1 LLTLDFSNFPILKTE
16 RLVLRPMSTEDA
28 PALFELRTDPVIN
41 RYIDRLPT
49 TELEDALRFIEKIDK
64 GIKDN
69 HWLYWAITE
78 ATPIEVQCCQGSDD
92 REGQEVL
99 MDQGVHQNHL
109 IGTICLWNFVPTDDK
124 AELGYELSVAR
135 QGLGLMSEAVNAI
148 LAYGFG
154 TIGLSAVEAAVHPEN
169 AASVKVLNR
178 AGFTLVGTFE
188 DTTLTG
194 ETVEMLIYEMR
205 AKSCE

>member
-1 LLTLDFSNFPILKTE
+1 MLALDFSSFPILRTE
-16 RLVLRPMSTEDA
+16 RLVLRPMTTEDG

-49 TELEDALRFIEKIDK
+49 TELEDALRFIDKINK
-64 GIKDN
+64 GIRDN

-78 ATPIEVQCCQGSDD
+78 AASVGDQDHEVLQDQ
-92 REGQEVL
+92 EGQQDQEVIY
-99 MDQGVHQNHL
+99 DHL

-124 AELGYELSVAR
+124 AELGYELSAAR
-135 QGLGLMSEAVNAI
+135 QGRGLMSEAVEAV
-148 LAYGFG
+148 LTYGFG

-169 AASVKVLNR
+169 AASVKVLKR

-188 DTTLTG
+188 DTTLNG
-194 ETVEMLIYEMR
+194 EALEMLIYEKHR
-205 AKSCE
+205 

>member
-1 LLTLDFSNFPILKTE
+1 MLTLDFSNFPILKTE

-64 GIKDN
+64 GIRDN

-78 ATPIEVQCCQGSDD
+78 ATSKEDKSHEGH
-92 REGQEVL
+92 EGQEVL
-99 MDQGVHQNHL
+99 KDQELNYDHL

-135 QGLGLMSEAVNAI
+135 QGLGLMSEAVNAV

>member
-1 LLTLDFSNFPILKTE
+1 MLTLDFSDFPILKTE
-16 RLVLRPMSTEDA
+16 RLILRPMIPSDA
-28 PALFELRTDPVIN
+28 PALFKLRTDPVIN

-49 TELEDALRFIEKIDK
+49 AELEDVLRFIEKIDK
-64 GIKDN
+64 GIRDN

-78 ATPIEVQCCQGSDD
+78 ATH
-92 REGQEVL
+92 REDLDQEVL
-99 MDQGVHQNHL
+99 PGREVLPNRL

-124 AELGYELSVAR
+124 AELGYELSAAR
-135 QGLGLMSEAVNAI
+135 QGRGLMSEAVNAV

-154 TIGLSAVEAAVHPEN
+154 TIGLSAVEGAVHPEN
-169 AASVKVLNR
+169 AASVKVLKR

-194 ETVEMLIYEMR
+194 EAVEMLIYEKR
-205 AKSCE
+205 R

>member
-1 LLTLDFSNFPILKTE
+1 MLALDFSSFPILRTE
-16 RLVLRPMSTEDA
+16 RLVLRPMTTEDG

-64 GIKDN
+64 GIRDN
-69 HWLYWAITE
+69 HWLYWAIAE
-78 ATPIEVQCCQGSDD
+78 ATSKEDQSHEGH
-92 REGQEVL
+92 EGQGVL
-99 MDQGVHQNHL
+99 KDHGVLKDQELNYDHL

-124 AELGYELSVAR
+124 AELGYELSAAR
-135 QGLGLMSEAVNAI
+135 QGRGLMSEAVEAV

-169 AASVKVLNR
+169 AASVKVLKR

-188 DTTLTG
+188 DTTLNG
-194 ETVEMLIYEMR
+194 EAVEMLIYEKR
-205 AKSCE
+205 R

>member
-1 LLTLDFSNFPILKTE
+1 MLTLDFSTFPILTTE
-16 RLVLRPMSTEDA
+16 RLVLRPMVQDDA

-49 TELEDALRFIEKIDK
+49 TAVDDARRFIEKIEK
-64 GIKDN
+64 GIRDN

-78 ATPIEVQCCQGSDD
+78 ATN
-92 REGQEVL
+92 
-99 MDQGVHQNHL
+99 QNGRL

-124 AELGYELSVAR
+124 AELGYELSAAC
-135 QGLGLMSEAVNAI
+135 QGRGLMGEAVAAV

-169 AASVKVLNR
+169 IPSVKVLTR
-178 AGFTLVGTFE
+178 AGFTLAGTFQ

-194 ETVEMLIYEMR
+194 DTVEMLIFEKR
-205 AKSCE
+205 C

>member
-1 LLTLDFSNFPILKTE
+1 MLNLDFSSFPILKTE
-16 RLVLRPMSTEDA
+16 RLALRPMTPEDA

-64 GIKDN
+64 GIRDN

-78 ATPIEVQCCQGSDD
+78 AAHKEDQACDNCN
-92 REGQEVL
+92 RFEGQEDQEVL

-124 AELGYELSVAR
+124 AELGYELSAAR
-135 QGLGLMSEAVNAI
+135 QGRGLMSEAVNAV

-154 TIGLSAVEAAVHPEN
+154 TIDLSAVEAAVHPEN
-169 AASVKVLNR
+169 VASVKVLNR

-188 DTTLTG
+188 DTSLTG
-194 ETVEMLIYEMR
+194 ETVEMLIYEKR
-205 AKSCE
+205 P

>member
-1 LLTLDFSNFPILKTE
+1 MLTVDFSNFPTLKTE
-16 RLVLRPMSTEDA
+16 RLVLRPMTQEDA

-49 TELEDALRFIEKIDK
+49 TEPEDALRFIEKIDK
-64 GIKDN
+64 GIRDN

-78 ATPIEVQCCQGSDD
+78 AAS
-92 REGQEVL
+92 QE
-99 MDQGVHQNHL
+99 DKL

-124 AELGYELSVAR
+124 AELGYELSAAR
-135 QGLGLMSEAVNAI
+135 QGRGLMGEAVEAV

-169 AASVKVLNR
+169 AASVKVLER
-178 AGFTLVGTFE
+178 AGFTLAGTFE

-194 ETVEMLIYEMR
+194 EMVEMLIFEKR
-205 AKSCE
+205 P

>member
-1 LLTLDFSNFPILKTE
+1 MLTLDFSNFPILRTE
-16 RLVLRPMSTEDA
+16 RLVLRPMTQEDA

-64 GIKDN
+64 GIRDN
-69 HWLYWAITE
+69 RWLYWAITE
-78 ATPIEVQCCQGSDD
+78 TTHKEDLDREDPEGQEILKDHEVQQ
-92 REGQEVL
+92 GQEVL
-99 MDQGVHQNHL
+99 PDRL

-124 AELGYELSVAR
+124 AELGYELSAAR
-135 QGLGLMSEAVNAI
+135 QGRGLMGEAVEVV

-169 AASVKVLNR
+169 AASVKVLKR
-178 AGFTLVGTFE
+178 DGFTLVGTFE

-194 ETVEMLIYEMR
+194 ETAEMLIYEKR
-205 AKSCE
+205 R